1 MKLTKAT
8 LKRLIKEELLKE
20 AKAKSWHEMGFGD
33 SKYSNIPGWGSTLT
47 NSTDQQEQ
55 RTLSAEEIA
64 EEARYLGGRIESELD
79 DMDVDLST
87 LVANVD
93 RMYQDFRALLVD
105 YVKQETG
112 KDGFDDD
119 VYADTHRAHMG
130 NKDLAESRRRTR
142 RSRRK

>member
-8 LKRLIKEELLKE
+8 LKKLIKEELLKE
-20 AKAKSWHEMGFGD
+20 GRAID
-33 SKYSNIPGWGSTLT
+33 SQ
-47 NSTDQQEQ
+47 DV
-55 RTLSAEEIA
+55 A
-64 EEARYLGGRIESELD
+64 EEARNLGGRIESELD

-93 RMYQDFRALLVD
+93 RMYQDFRAFLVD
-105 YVKQETG
+105 YVRQETG
-112 KDGFDDD
+112 EDDFDDD

-142 RSRRK
+142 RK